1 MTVHIYLENERKKG
15 GGAGRWVA
23 CTHARNCSVVSK
35 AFLQAG
41 PVPWPVTAEAQD
53 VPQKSL
59 SQADSTAGS
68 LGSGTAWPPP
78 ARMRTGEHLVRGR
91 GRTSAWAH
99 FLRAWQSTL
108 KWLLRHRSRE
118 WSPFYLKSVSSL
130 WSWSTWL
137 ANMTNCG
144 LALLLL
150 SHGSAAFASGQKG
163 CEVDFTAASCG
174 SLALTRGSQI
184 RT

>member
-1 MTVHIYLENERKKG
+1 MTVRIYLENERKKG

-68 LGSGTAWPPP
+68 LGSGTAWPLLHAC
-78 ARMRTGEHLVRGR
+78 AR
-91 GRTSAWAH
+91 
-99 FLRAWQSTL
+99 
-108 KWLLRHRSRE
+108 
-118 WSPFYLKSVSSL
+118 
-130 WSWSTWL
+130 
-137 ANMTNCG
+137 
-144 LALLLL
+144 
-150 SHGSAAFASGQKG
+150 GSIG
-163 CEVDFTAASCG
+163 CEGEGAPPPELIFCVLGRAH
-174 SLALTRGSQI
+174 
-184 RT
+184 